1 MITVKHFTSLGI
13 RTMPIG
19 KTGFKLVRDP
29 DTLKK
34 FVVDKNKTIVSFREA
49 MPPDWVEAYGKHRV
63 EHADTPLGGAI
74 CGQLSD
80 LSPGEIE
87 IIALD
92 CDDAN
97 TWAVFRALDP
107 TYGFYFTSIGKAGG
121 TIIYL
126 LPNELKTTF
135 AYSVKNTSFKL
146 DYMALRESGSNTMV
160 YLPTSANETKEAI
173 PANAVLGLP
182 PAPIIALIKSL
193 APTKVI
199 QTGKVFETT
208 SRLPYNA
215 PLLVKYVAEIRAIAE
230 EGESFGR
237 QVIISD
243 VAKRVY
249 QVFTPKKFRS
259 CTAYTKDHWIHPN
272 DDELLPYSEYIV
284 GVSAIAGADPSVDQ
298 DLYLEFMQAIN
309 AQIDVPYK
317 PKRYLDEVLSP
328 MVTGKAKIEGEP
340 IWQYDENWDQ
350 HSLTISN
357 QYGELLEYF
366 IDEITPNQYY
376 EYNHTSNVLLKIKNL
391 KNLQERL
398 YSIDSKKSDDLPS
411 KSAVKKMKLIQEIRT
426 VQQEPGLYVNQN
438 GKTVINIEK
447 AVFSLQIMKDPSLYP
462 EHISDSNLYAQAF
475 DTFLAHLL
483 NNDKDSVLFMKQL
496 LAYHGRRLEAIPV
509 IIYIVGVGGAGKS
522 EFAFM
527 LEKLFGSN
535 VTRRPQPKHLTGQW
549 NDFLENCAI
558 LILSETGDASRRDQ
572 EGVKSI
578 LKQVTGERTMDISAR
593 FKPLRNNVPMFV
605 LPVLLTNTPWYQED
619 VKDRRLFPIM
629 PFTSIA
635 ESPIIA
641 DFEKLHN
648 VRITEFIHE
657 GIELGII
664 SRWLTNYCP
673 DSLPPV
679 PRTKASFSVADVQD
693 DPILK
698 VKRLVALDQLY
709 ELITLMED
717 YDVASF
723 FEVMNQQNTVGEKI
737 KTYLYRNHLVD
748 LVKNMR
754 EGALYPLDNVISKAF
769 TPNNWLEMTAKYT
782 ANTRADGITGYKV
795 AGRYRWKVENLL
807 EVYTAWSIDN
817 INSMGGEPND

>member
-1 MITVKHFTSLGI
+1 MIKVKNFTSLGI

-19 KTGFKLVRDP
+19 RDGYKLVRDP

-34 FVVDKNKTIVSFREA
+34 FVVNKDKTIIPFKEA
-49 MPPDWVEAYGKHRV
+49 MPSDWTESYGKHRA
-63 EHADTPLGGAI
+63 EHSNTPLGGAI

-92 CDDAN
+92 CDDLN
-97 TWAVFRALDP
+97 TWTVFRALDP
-107 TYGFYFTSIGKAGG
+107 EYTFHFASIGKAGG
-121 TIIYL
+121 TIVYL
-126 LPNELKTTF
+126 LPQELKTTF
-135 AYSVKNTSFKL
+135 AYSVKNTTFKL

-160 YLPTSANETKEAI
+160 YLPTTANETKEVL
-173 PANAVLGLP
+173 PENATLGNP
-182 PAPIIALIKSL
+182 PAAIIALIKSL
-193 APTKVI
+193 APTKVV

-215 PLLVKYVAEIRAIAE
+215 PLLTKYVAEIRAIAE
-230 EGESFGR
+230 EGEGFGR
-237 QVIISD
+237 QVIVSD

-259 CTAYTKDHWIHPN
+259 STHYTKNHWIHPN
-272 DDELLPYSEYIV
+272 DDELTPYSEYIV
-284 GVSAIAGADPSVDQ
+284 GVSAIAGADPSIDQ
-298 DLYLEFMQAIN
+298 ELYLEFMQALN

-328 MVTGKAKIEGEP
+328 MVSGKSKINGDP
-340 IWQYDENWDQ
+340 IWQYDDKWDQ
-350 HSLTISN
+350 HSLTVSN

-376 EYNHTSNVLLKIKNL
+376 EYNHTSNILLKIRNL

-398 YSIDSKKSDDLPS
+398 FSIDTKKGDELPS
-411 KSAVKKMKLIQEIRT
+411 KSLVKKMKLIQEIRT
-426 VQQEPGLYVNQN
+426 VQQEPGLYINQE

-447 AVFSLQIMKDPSLYP
+447 AVFSLQILKDPSLYP

-475 DTFLAHLL
+475 DAFLAHLL
-483 NNDKDSVLFMKQL
+483 NNDRESVHFMKQL
-496 LAYHGRRLEAIPV
+496 LAYHGRKLEAIPI

-522 EFAFM
+522 EFAFI

-549 NDFLENCAI
+549 NDFLENCAV

-629 PFTSIA
+629 PTTSLA
-635 ESPIIA
+635 ESPVIA
-641 DFEKLHN
+641 EFEKLHN

-657 GIELGII
+657 GIDLGII
-664 SRWLTNYCP
+664 PRWLTNYCP
-673 DSLPPV
+673 NSLPPV
-679 PRTKASFSVADVQD
+679 PKTKASFNVADIQD

-717 YDVASF
+717 YDVTGF
-723 FEVMNQQNTVGEKI
+723 FEVMNLQNTVGDKV
-737 KTYLYRNHLVD
+737 KTYLYRSHLVE

-754 EGALYPLDNVISKAF
+754 EGALYPLDNVISRAF
-769 TPNNWLEMTAKYT
+769 TPNNWLEMATKYSP
-782 ANTRADGITGYKV
+782 NTRADGITGYKI
-795 AGRYRWKVENLL
+795 AGRYRWKSENLL
-807 EVYTAWSIDN
+807 EIYTTWCLDSLKAQGGDN
-817 INSMGGEPND
+817 E